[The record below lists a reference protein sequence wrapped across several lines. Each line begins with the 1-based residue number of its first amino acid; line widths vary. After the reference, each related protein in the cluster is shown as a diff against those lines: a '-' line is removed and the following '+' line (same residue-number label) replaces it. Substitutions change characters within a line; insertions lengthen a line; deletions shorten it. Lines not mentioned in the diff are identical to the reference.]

1 MQCRHTRRQWLSTTA
16 SALSGAWLA
25 GSPLGFT
32 TQFDGASKN
41 SLRLEA
47 SVNAALGKSWLGSL
61 GYRGLLGSGNQ
72 TISVIEARVALK
84 F

>member
-1 MQCRHTRRQWLSTTA
+1 LIDGSGSTAT
-16 SALSGAWLA
+16 WLA

-47 SVNAALGKSWLGSL
+47 SINAAMGTGWLGTL

-84 F
+84 S